1 MGIFTILAISIL
13 FIIIICPYIQNR
25 FSQNMFQH
33 KKIKYTINDDL
44 FDKLPLN
51 FIVITPDGVIT
62 RVDKLLLPELNLKH
76 DDVVNKDIRDTIEII
91 HDKENVFPECIEMLN
106 GEKNVITFDTNIFTC
121 EPQKHIMNITMS
133 KTWIFPWSY
142 DMDRNIMVID
152 LRYFDYLGL
161 QTKDYTLTMQQFE
174 ELVHL
179 DGWKVLSEALEKQEN
194 GNLYENPISF
204 RIHGEDGT
212 WEWLE
217 GQSTYVGQFTDL
229 PFHLI
234 GICMSIQRHKDNEN
248 ILNEALIKAQRSDEL
263 IEKNVHLLMML
274 ISDILDLSKIE
285 SNTME
290 FNYCDVSL
298 TMLLNDIIS
307 AQRINIKS
315 GMELKTELPSQN
327 ILIRTDPCRLGQVL
341 NNLINNA
348 NKFTGKGYVRVG
360 CRCDRLEI
368 IESFVEN
375 AGRGMFQTLPLSA

>member
-1 MGIFTILAISIL
+1 
-13 FIIIICPYIQNR
+13 
-25 FSQNMFQH
+25 MFQH